1 MSDTDNSLEKKRDE
15 TEKKIESTYSSS
27 MGFLTSTARTVFW
40 TTIYFAFGA
49 IVLYCSKIGK
59 ANILPEE
66 NTCIPKI
73 PDNKINFFINGVN
86 SQKFKFNNSP
96 ANTKNF
102 FLDIFRNYSNIKK
115 GKSHFPLY
123 AIALFESL
131 ILKNNLIL
139 NTIFT
144 FFNDKLPELA
154 IILLWPIMMG
164 IIVSFLG
171 IFDFVYFIY
180 IWFTSISIFFTKEDP
195 VSGDMISLGSTDK
208 TSSYLWAL
216 LKAGVV
222 LCVTT
227 LALGIAPGIV
237 SIILLSCL
245 IGMLG
250 YQGKLET
257 KTGFDKELSVGSFI
271 IETFKFFKVSIMV
284 ILSII
289 ITSNA
294 FTNLGVLAGLFAIIV
309 ILLIKFD
316 YISIGLFKPIVPDFV
331 TKRTDDCNP
340 NEKGKRRDTPPCDN
354 LSVNAC
360 TMSGGGGKTKKN
372 PKGYMEILFDDITG
386 KTHKDLMRQIN
397 SLHRSSF

>member
-1 MSDTDNSLEKKRDE
+1 MSDTDNPLEKKRDE

-27 MGFLTSTARTVFW
+27 IGFLTSTARTVFW

-59 ANILPEE
+59 ANVMPEE

-102 FLDIFRNYSNIKK
+102 FLDIFRRYSSIKK
-115 GKSHFPLY
+115 GKSHLPLFT
-123 AIALFESL
+123 IALFESL

-139 NTIFT
+139 NTTFT
-144 FFNDKLPELA
+144 FLNDKLPELG
-154 IILLWPIMMG
+154 IILIWPIILG

-180 IWFTSISIFFTKEDP
+180 LWLTNLSIFFTKEDP
-195 VSGDMISLGSTDK
+195 VSGNMISLGSTDK
-208 TSSYLWAL
+208 TSSFIWGFLKSL
-216 LKAGVV
+216 LILSLTILV
-222 LCVTT
+222 
-227 LALGIAPGIV
+227 LGIAPGIC

-245 IGMLG
+245 IGMIG

-289 ITSNA
+289 ITFNA
-294 FTNLGVLAGLFAIIV
+294 FTYLGVLAGLLAVII

-316 YISIGLFKPIVPDFV
+316 YISIGLFKSIVPDFV

-340 NEKGKRRDTPPCDN
+340 NEIGKRRNTPPCDN

-372 PKGYMEILFDDITG
+372 PKGYMETLFDDITG